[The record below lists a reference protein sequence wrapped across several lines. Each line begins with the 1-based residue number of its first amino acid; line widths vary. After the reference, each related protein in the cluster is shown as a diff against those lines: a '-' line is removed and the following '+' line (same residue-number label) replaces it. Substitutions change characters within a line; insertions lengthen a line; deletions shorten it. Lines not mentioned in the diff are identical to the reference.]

1 MDYQF
6 ISVCLTISF
15 VNLRLKSHKFWR
27 IVVSIRCFTYVTESP
42 VVMIA
47 VSLGPS
53 VGCRNM
59 VQICAVMLI
68 SHSSVHPVSTIP
80 VLVFHSKAITL
91 INICSFFFSITYT
104 NPGSILITGCVSK
117 NILVNLRDM
126 AVIDY
131 CCKSCMS
138 ISRRFMFDNWNFI
151 VTFRYW
157 ARMKRFSASRGSY
170 IFPPLMLHC
179 VIALI

>member
-1 MDYQF
+1 MMDYQF

-53 VGCRNM
+53 VGCRNI

-68 SHSSVHPVSTIP
+68 SHSSVHPVSTFP

-104 NPGSILITGCVSK
+104 YPGSVLTTCCVSK
-117 NILVNLRDM
+117 NVLESLKNKL
-126 AVIDY
+126 VIDNY
-131 CCKSCMS
+131 CKSC
-138 ISRRFMFDNWNFI
+138 ICF
-151 VTFRYW
+151 
-157 ARMKRFSASRGSY
+157 
-170 IFPPLMLHC
+170 
-179 VIALI
+179 